1 MEYIEVT
8 LTLPSARAQTAV
20 DIAEMTDIGGIYLED
35 YSDMMDCELVK
46 AINLVDEDLLNRDRT
61 TAVMHVYF
69 EKEANLAE
77 AMEFIEGRLGAEG
90 IEYTVS
96 YAQVEDT
103 DWLNGWKKYY
113 HPLPV
118 GPITIVPAWQVEEYQ
133 PKEGEKL
140 LIIDPGLAFGTGS
153 HETTASC
160 IEALADCVAEGDAVL
175 DVGCGSGILSIAALL
190 CGAKS
195 ALGIDI
201 DPAAA
206 RVSKENAALNPFPG
220 QFNALAGNILEED
233 SDPVL
238 KAELGDRVYD
248 LVVANIVAD
257 VIIPL
262 SGSIRRHLKQG
273 GYFITSGILA
283 PRAPEVK
290 AALEKNGF
298 EILETKQKKEWICF
312 IAR

>member
-8 LTLPSARAQTAV
+8 VTLPSQWAQTGV
-20 DIAEMTDIGGIYLED
+20 DIAEMTEIGGIYLED

-46 AINLVDEDLLNRDRT
+46 AINLVDEELLNKDRS
-61 TAVMHVYF
+61 TAVMHLYF
-69 EKEANLAE
+69 EKDANLAG

-118 GPITIVPAWQVEEYQ
+118 GPITVVPAWQVEEYQ
-133 PKEGEKL
+133 RKGDEKIL
-140 LIIDPGLAFGTGS
+140 VIDPGLAFGTGS
-153 HETTASC
+153 HETTACC
-160 IEALADCVAEGDAVL
+160 IEALSQRVVPGDRVL

-190 CGAKS
+190 CGARE

-206 RVSKENAALNPFPG
+206 RVSKDNAALNPFPG

-238 KAELGDRVYD
+238 QDALDGQVYD

-262 SGSIRRHLKQG
+262 SGQIRRHLKPG
-273 GYFITSGILA
+273 GYFITSGILS
-283 PRAPEVK
+283 PRADEVRG
-290 AALEKNGF
+290 ALEKNGF
-298 EILETKQKKEWICF
+298 SILEVKQKKEWVCF
-312 IAR
+312 VAR